1 MDLRQKKQEHLQ
13 PDDPSHVGDA
23 WIWRAIA
30 LPSRLRVVNHLSHG
44 RSESEASA
52 FLAAFKARTDGRP
65 PLFTSDKLP
74 AYVAAL
80 IANYSTP
87 ELLPAKRGR
96 GRPRKE
102 PRRVV
107 DPELRYAQVD
117 KHRAGGRVVE
127 VRRRIVFGSAEAII
141 EILGGQQINT
151 SYVERD
157 HLTSRQSNGRLV
169 RKTLSHS
176 KKGYYLQRHI
186 DLEDAVF
193 NCVRPHQSLRVRLSG
208 PLCGRKWRHRT
219 PAMAAGLTD
228 HIWTLEELLSY
239 RLPPL
244 GG

>member
-52 FLAAFKARTDGRP
+52 FSAAFKARTDGRP

-117 KHRAGGRVVE
+117 KHRVGGRVVE

-157 HLTSRQSNGRLV
+157 HLTSRHSNDRVV
-169 RKTLSHS
+169 RQTLSYA
-176 KKGYYLQRHI
+176 KKDYYLQRHL

-193 NCVRPHQSLRVRLSG
+193 NFVPAHHSLRVALRQ
-208 PLCGRKWRHRT
+208 PINGRKWQQRS
-219 PAMAAGLTD
+219 PAMVAGLTD
-228 HIWTLEELLSY
+228 HIWTLEELMSH
-239 RLPPL
+239 RLLPARD
-244 GG
+244 